1 MTTLTGGAQPLK
13 SFIENYEKEMKKFK
27 AASVS
32 QPVIAVVD
40 NDAANNGLW
49 KMLEEKFNYEGADG
63 TREFYY
69 VVKDLYIV
77 PIPKID
83 GNDTFIE
90 HLFDQETRDTP
101 LGGKTFDLYQKKTK
115 KMDADKYGKM
125 AFATKV
131 IQKNTKALILI
142 ISCRC

>member
-49 KMLEEKFNYEGADG
+49 KMLEEKFNYEDADG
-63 TREFYY
+63 TR
-69 VVKDLYIV
+69 
-77 PIPKID
+77 
-83 GNDTFIE
+83 
-90 HLFDQETRDTP
+90 
-101 LGGKTFDLYQKKTK
+101 
-115 KMDADKYGKM
+115 
-125 AFATKV
+125 
-131 IQKNTKALILI
+131 
-142 ISCRC
+142 

>member
-49 KMLEEKFNYEGADG
+49 KMLE
-63 TREFYY
+63 
-69 VVKDLYIV
+69 
-77 PIPKID
+77 
-83 GNDTFIE
+83 
-90 HLFDQETRDTP
+90 
-101 LGGKTFDLYQKKTK
+101 
-115 KMDADKYGKM
+115 
-125 AFATKV
+125 
-131 IQKNTKALILI
+131 
-142 ISCRC
+142 